1 MHMALVPQ
9 VSEAQPLDVVVGA
22 RVVVVVLRVVVEE
35 AVVMDWVVVIALVA
49 IEEVAKAA
57 VVGDKEEVG
66 DAVEAVLCTFDV
78 EFVSA
83 IVDWTVVMKVVV
95 EAGKLGTAEV
105 GALDLVLVAV
115 IVDVL
120 ELLLG
125 IAVVDALEHWYLSLH

>member
-1 MHMALVPQ
+1 
-9 VSEAQPLDVVVGA
+9 
-22 RVVVVVLRVVVEE
+22 
-35 AVVMDWVVVIALVA
+35 
-49 IEEVAKAA
+49 
-57 VVGDKEEVG
+57 
-66 DAVEAVLCTFDV
+66 
-78 EFVSA
+78 
-83 IVDWTVVMKVVV
+83 MKVVV